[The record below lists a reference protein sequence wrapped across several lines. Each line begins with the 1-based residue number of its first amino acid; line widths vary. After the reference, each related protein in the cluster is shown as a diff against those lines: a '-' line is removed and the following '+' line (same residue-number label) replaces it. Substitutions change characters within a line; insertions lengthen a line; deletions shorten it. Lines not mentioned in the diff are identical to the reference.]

1 MIRIGRMTQLAA
13 CVFVGLAVSQPIELS
28 AAKFNKVLDIGKPA
42 PAWSDLLGVDDK
54 RHGLADLK
62 EAKLVVVVF
71 ACNHCPVVK
80 TYERR
85 LIRFV
90 DDYRDKG
97 VEFVAIS
104 VSKHSSDQLP
114 QMKARASDSGFNFP
128 YLIDPTQKIAKDYGA
143 TCTPHLFVLDQNR
156 RIAYMGKFDDHLD
169 ESKVTERF
177 LRDAVDALLAG
188 KPPEVTETR
197 QVGCEI
203 EYE

>member
-1 MIRIGRMTQLAA
+1 M
-13 CVFVGLAVSQPIELS
+13 
-28 AAKFNKVLDIGKPA
+28 
-42 PAWSDLLGVDDK
+42 
-54 RHGLADLK
+54 
-62 EAKLVVVVF
+62 
-71 ACNHCPVVK
+71 
-80 TYERR
+80 
-85 LIRFV
+85 IRFV